1 MADQNLFTLKIVT
14 PDRVFY
20 QGEVSMVEFN
30 TTEGE
35 IGVLKGHVPT
45 TVIISPGI
53 LTITEA
59 EETKEAALHAG
70 FAEILQNEVVILAE
84 IIEWPEEIDE
94 ERAKRARERAEERLR
109 TKTPE
114 TDILRA
120 ETALQRAMARIHV
133 IKSCI
138 FKGQVQK
145 LASLHT
151 ITVKKQGSF
160 AIMYERKILPF
171 YMTYPL
177 PMYYQEEDSI
187 IRDLEYLQQ
196 MYPTEA
202 KKYQKLIASI
212 LDKLDYEGSMIYD
225 EFPDRWQLYKLS
237 TDILDRIKREESE
250 EGKESPP
257 EKWEWVGDMIQIL
270 LFYEIYKRRHNSHRG
285 ILKL

>member
-1 MADQNLFTLKIVT
+1 
-14 PDRVFY
+14 
-20 QGEVSMVEFN
+20 
-30 TTEGE
+30 
-35 IGVLKGHVPT
+35 
-45 TVIISPGI
+45 
-53 LTITEA
+53 
-59 EETKEAALHAG
+59 
-70 FAEILQNEVVILAE
+70 
-84 IIEWPEEIDE
+84 
-94 ERAKRARERAEERLR
+94 
-109 TKTPE
+109 
-114 TDILRA
+114 
-120 ETALQRAMARIHV
+120 
-133 IKSCI
+133 
-138 FKGQVQK
+138 
-145 LASLHT
+145 
-151 ITVKKQGSF
+151 
-160 AIMYERKILPF
+160 MYERKILPL

-285 ILKL
+285 ILRF